1 MITLS
6 NLKNSNN
13 KKRKRV
19 GRGNASGHGT
29 YSTRGIK
36 GQKARSGR
44 KNLKIKSFKQILS
57 SIPKNRGFK
66 SEQEKPQVVNI
77 KDINENYKEGA
88 VINIE
93 SLYSKKLIDSKKG
106 HVKVLAKGELK
117 IKNLQI
123 EGCEL
128 SKSALEQFEKMG
140 GGIRA

>member
-6 NLKNSNN
+6 NLKKSNN

-44 KNLKIKSFKQILS
+44 KNLKIKGFKQILS

-66 SEQEKPQVVNI
+66 SVQSKPQ
-77 KDINENYKEGA
+77 

-93 SLYSKKLIDSKKG
+93 DINKNYKDGETVNIDSLCLNKLIDDKKQK
-106 HVKVLAKGELK
+106 VKILGKGELK
-117 IKNLQI
+117 IKGLKI

-128 SKSALEQFEKMG
+128 SETVKKQFQKMN
-140 GGIRA
+140 